1 MSSRERNVLAQII
14 KSWAQ
19 EHTTGYVISSPDSGD
34 EGVDNTGA
42 FFSWLIKNTET
53 NIDLVS
59 LLDRLELYV
68 LNVKHKKFPDG
79 MFCRRCQIFFQYAE
93 PNQPDGTLLCYSCRN
108 NPFR

>member
-1 MSSRERNVLAQII
+1 MSRERNVLAQIL

-19 EHTTGYVISSPDSGD
+19 EHTTNYIIASPESGD
-34 EGVDNTGA
+34 EGVSATSG
-42 FFSWLIKNTET
+42 FFTWLIQAGET

-79 MFCRRCQIFFQYAE
+79 MYCCKCRLFYQYAE
-93 PNQPDGTLLCYSCRN
+93 PNQPDGTLVCYSCRS
-108 NPFR
+108 NPYR